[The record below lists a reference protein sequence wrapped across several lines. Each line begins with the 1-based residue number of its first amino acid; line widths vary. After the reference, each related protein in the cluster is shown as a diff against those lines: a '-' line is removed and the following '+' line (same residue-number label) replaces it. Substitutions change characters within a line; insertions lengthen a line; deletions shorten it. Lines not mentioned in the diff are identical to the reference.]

1 MSFYASLYFCI
12 GSNLNRITIEIIKQ
26 IILIVAQSRDI
37 PKQAK

>member
-1 MSFYASLYFCI
+1 MSFYAGLYFCI

>member
-1 MSFYASLYFCI
+1 MSFYTSLYFYI
-12 GSNLNRITIEIIKQ
+12 GSNLNRTTIAIIKQ